1 MKRAGS
7 GWEVDAWGG
16 PVGRYELFDE
26 YVPYRSYEY
35 EADFG
40 IDIYYGGAKVAELDY
55 DRLEGDSQSM
65 LYDMLESAYMRNVDM
80 GTYLDRYVSEI
91 EAELRDC
98 EETIED
104 EGYVD
109 TDKRGWWSDAFSDGF
124 GGLIFR
130 MLTDSPI
137 PDFSERRASVRRG
150 AFDAPHASNADEL
163 AVLALRQSLE
173 GENQAI
179 YDYQNWVNQ
188 LPEGHPVREGLVDI
202 MREERAHVGELQ
214 QMLFDMGFDE
224 ENDFEDGRVEVDTG
238 DERTGMHKG
247 KMPSKYDAV
256 IVGHVD
262 GSPVIAIGANGN
274 SDSVSILKKLI
285 EYVGRHYLQWVLDE
299 TNENTVYIACTD
311 RPDISPELLKIVS
324 NLTYGTAKLDYGFWE
339 ISNMNEWFTYGG
351 SMQTSIFRDGCNMR
365 RFAFTVKDNITGDI
379 YDCETVGDLEDCLRD
394 ITPEDAPGYEL
405 IDDVAHMANDNY
417 FVDLE
422 NALGVAITAK
432 KLRRASSASWELI
445 YSDSRF
451 GSSYKKAIDDSG
463 STMVVFLDEA
473 VGGYVVAESEDG
485 GKTHGYYLSPSGE
498 FDAAPWGNKVL
509 AFGTAEEA
517 MEYADSWGNRRQGG
531 AIVKGK
537 AFRKHAG
544 RSQLYIDWIVASILD
559 KAPFRSQSDLS
570 AAIDDAINYYVR
582 TDREVREVAEDFVPE
597 DLIPSGGLESMT
609 ADEMWDAFI
618 DGFADTVQDTLD
630 SYGTRL
636 VARRSG
642 AFGGR
647 KRRTAGMYD
656 IPGGAIETY
665 QDGGRWYARAFQY
678 GEYVTGRCYG
688 RSEEEAVNKCK
699 KELSR
704 WGFDVAGRRARR
716 DAPRRASRR
725 KVAVNGA
732 SFSNGWT
739 MYLDTR
745 SDGSFSVTL
754 YDPDGYEHDYDKTFE
769 AGDEYS
775 LVRQLRGIMA
785 WRAPMGIDDYDKIDE
800 MAAKAFGRYGRRAMR
815 MRAV

>member
-1 MKRAGS
+1 MGHVGRRKAVRTKRAGS

-16 PVGRYELFDE
+16 PVKRHELFDE
-26 YVPYRSYEY
+26 YAPYRSYEY

-40 IDIYYGGAKVAELDY
+40 IDVYYDGVKVAELDY
-55 DRLEGDSQSM
+55 DRLEGDSQST
-65 LYDMLESAYMRNVDM
+65 LYDMLESAYMRNADM
-80 GTYLDRYVSEI
+80 GTYLDRYVPEI

-104 EGYVD
+104 EGYIG

-124 GGLIFR
+124 GGLSFR
-130 MLTDSPI
+130 MLMDSPI
-137 PDFSERRASVRRG
+137 PDFSERQASVRRG
-150 AFDAPHASNADEL
+150 AFDAPHASSADEL

-188 LPEGHPVREGLVDI
+188 LPEGHPVREGLIDI

-224 ENDFEDGRVEVDTG
+224 ESDFEGGRREVDSTNN
-238 DERTGMHKG
+238 TLK
-247 KMPSKYDAV
+247 
-256 IVGHVD
+256 
-262 GSPVIAIGANGN
+262 NGG
-274 SDSVSILKKLI
+274 V
-285 EYVGRHYLQWVLDE
+285 
-299 TNENTVYIACTD
+299 
-311 RPDISPELLKIVS
+311 
-324 NLTYGTAKLDYGFWE
+324 
-339 ISNMNEWFTYGG
+339 
-351 SMQTSIFRDGCNMR
+351 TSMR
-365 RFAFTVKDNITGDI
+365 RFAYTVKDNVTGDI

-422 NALGVAITAK
+422 NALGVTITAQ

-517 MEYADSWGNRRQGG
+517 MEYADSWGSRRQGG

-537 AFRKHAG
+537 AFRRHAG
-544 RSQLYIDWIVASILD
+544 RSQLYVDWIVASVLD

-570 AAIDDAINYYVR
+570 AAIDDAINHYVR

-597 DLIPSGGLESMT
+597 DLIPAGGLEGMT

-618 DGFADTVQDTLD
+618 DGFADTVQDTLE

-642 AFGGR
+642 TFGGR

-716 DAPRRASRR
+716 NAPRRASRR

-754 YDPDGYEHDYDKTFE
+754 YDPDGYEHDYGKTFE

-775 LVRQLRGIMA
+775 LVRQLKGIMA

-800 MAAKAFGRYGRRAMR
+800 MAAKAFG
-815 MRAV
+815 

>member
-1 MKRAGS
+1 MGRIGCRKAVRMKRAGS

-16 PVGRYELFDE
+16 PVGRYEMFDD
-26 YVPYRSYEY
+26 YDPRRSYEY

-55 DRLEGDSQSM
+55 GRLEGDSQSM
-65 LYDMLESAYMRNVDM
+65 LYGMLESAYMRNADM
-80 GTYLDRYVSEI
+80 GAYLDKYVPEI

-104 EGYVD
+104 EGYVG
-109 TDKRGWWSDAFSDGF
+109 TDKRGWWADAFSDGF
-124 GGLIFR
+124 GGLSFR

-137 PDFSERRASVRRG
+137 PDFSKRRASVRRG
-150 AFDAPHASNADEL
+150 AFDAPHASSADEL

-188 LPEGHPVREGLVDI
+188 LPEGHPVRDGLVDI

-214 QMLFDMGFDE
+214 QMLFEMTADE
-224 ENDFEDGRVEVDTG
+224 LSDFTDGMVEVAGSCINRAAATSFNKDQLAKALATG
-238 DERTGMHKG
+238 SIVDE
-247 KMPSKYDAV
+247 DAIAMLAHI
-256 IVGHVD
+256 IVEHILLDEHIGDCVDDALRDVD
-262 GSPVIAIGANGN
+262 GEVGKRTDNYGKAGISLSIVSMAEDKVKKKIENILSELSMEFA
-274 SDSVSILKKLI
+274 DSVYNIK
-285 EYVGRHYLQWVLDE
+285 W
-299 TNENTVYIACTD
+299 
-311 RPDISPELLKIVS
+311 S
-324 NLTYGTAKLDYGFWE
+324 NRL
-339 ISNMNEWFTYGG
+339 G
-351 SMQTSIFRDGCNMR
+351 SMVNMR
-365 RFAFTVKDNITGDI
+365 FAYTVKDNVTGDI

-394 ITPEDAPGYEL
+394 ITPEGAPGYEL

-422 NALGVAITAK
+422 NALGVTITANRG
-432 KLRRASSASWELI
+432 RR
-445 YSDSRF
+445 
-451 GSSYKKAIDDSG
+451 G
-463 STMVVFLDEA
+463 
-473 VGGYVVAESEDG
+473 
-485 GKTHGYYLSPSGE
+485 
-498 FDAAPWGNKVL
+498 AA
-509 AFGTAEEA
+509 
-517 MEYADSWGNRRQGG
+517 R
-531 AIVKGK
+531 
-537 AFRKHAG
+537 
-544 RSQLYIDWIVASILD
+544 
-559 KAPFRSQSDLS
+559 
-570 AAIDDAINYYVR
+570 
-582 TDREVREVAEDFVPE
+582 
-597 DLIPSGGLESMT
+597 
-609 ADEMWDAFI
+609 
-618 DGFADTVQDTLD
+618 
-630 SYGTRL
+630 
-636 VARRSG
+636 ARR
-642 AFGGR
+642 R
-647 KRRTAGMYD
+647 KSAGMYD

-716 DAPRRASRR
+716 NAPRRASRR

-754 YDPDGYEHDYDKTFE
+754 YDPDGYEHDYGKTFK

>member
-1 MKRAGS
+1 MGRVGRRKMTRMKRAGS

-16 PVGRYELFDE
+16 AVRRYELFDD
-26 YVPYRSYEY
+26 YDPRRSYEY

-65 LYDMLESAYMRNVDM
+65 LYGMLESAYMRNADM
-80 GTYLDRYVSEI
+80 GAYLDRYVPEI

-98 EETIED
+98 EETVED
-104 EGYVD
+104 EGYVG

-124 GGLIFR
+124 GGFSFR

-137 PDFSERRASVRRG
+137 PDFSERQASVRRG
-150 AFDAPHASNADEL
+150 AFDAPHASSADEL

-188 LPEGHPVREGLVDI
+188 LPEGHPVRDGLIDI

-238 DERTGMHKG
+238 GERVGMRKKKVSG
-247 KMPSKYDAV
+247 RYDAV

-262 GSPVIAIGANGN
+262 GSPVIAIGADGN
-274 SDSVSILKKLI
+274 SDSVSILKKLT

-299 TNENTVYIACTD
+299 TNGSTVYVACTE
-311 RPDISPELLKIVS
+311 RPDISPELLKVVS

-339 ISNMNEWFTYGG
+339 ISNMNEWFAYGG

-394 ITPEDAPGYEL
+394 ITPESAPGYEL

-422 NALGVAITAK
+422 NALGVTITANRG
-432 KLRRASSASWELI
+432 RR
-445 YSDSRF
+445 
-451 GSSYKKAIDDSG
+451 G
-463 STMVVFLDEA
+463 
-473 VGGYVVAESEDG
+473 
-485 GKTHGYYLSPSGE
+485 
-498 FDAAPWGNKVL
+498 AAG
-509 AFGTAEEA
+509 
-517 MEYADSWGNRRQGG
+517 
-531 AIVKGK
+531 
-537 AFRKHAG
+537 
-544 RSQLYIDWIVASILD
+544 
-559 KAPFRSQSDLS
+559 
-570 AAIDDAINYYVR
+570 
-582 TDREVREVAEDFVPE
+582 
-597 DLIPSGGLESMT
+597 
-609 ADEMWDAFI
+609 
-618 DGFADTVQDTLD
+618 
-630 SYGTRL
+630 
-636 VARRSG
+636 ARR
-642 AFGGR
+642 R
-647 KRRTAGMYD
+647 KSAGMYD

-678 GEYVTGRCYG
+678 GEYATGRCYG

-699 KELSR
+699 EELSR

-716 DAPRRASRR
+716 NAPRRASRR

-732 SFSNGWT
+732 AFSNGWT

-800 MAAKAFGRYGRRAMR
+800 MAAKAFGR
-815 MRAV
+815 

>member
-1 MKRAGS
+1 MGRVGRREAVRTKRAGS
-7 GWEVDAWGG
+7 GWGVDAWGG
-16 PVGRYELFDE
+16 PVKRYELFDE
-26 YVPYRSYEY
+26 YDPYRSYEY

-40 IDIYYGGAKVAELDY
+40 IDVYYDGAKVAELDH
-55 DRLEGDSQSM
+55 DRLEGDSQPM
-65 LYDMLESAYMRNVDM
+65 LYGMLESAYMQNADM
-80 GTYLDRYVSEI
+80 GAYLDRYVPEI

-98 EETIED
+98 EETVED
-104 EGYVD
+104 EGYVG
-109 TDKRGWWSDAFSDGF
+109 TDKRGWWADAFSDGF
-124 GGLIFR
+124 GGLSFR

-137 PDFSERRASVRRG
+137 PDFSKRRASVRRG

-214 QMLFDMGFDE
+214 QMLFSMGVDE
-224 ENDFEDGRVEVDTG
+224 ESDFEGGRREV
-238 DERTGMHKG
+238 
-247 KMPSKYDAV
+247 
-256 IVGHVD
+256 
-262 GSPVIAIGANGN
+262 
-274 SDSVSILKKLI
+274 DSVSNTLK
-285 EYVGRHYLQWVLDE
+285 
-299 TNENTVYIACTD
+299 N
-311 RPDISPELLKIVS
+311 
-324 NLTYGTAKLDYGFWE
+324 
-339 ISNMNEWFTYGG
+339 GG
-351 SMQTSIFRDGCNMR
+351 VTSMR
-365 RFAFTVKDNITGDI
+365 RFAYTVKDNVSGDI

-422 NALGVAITAK
+422 NALGVTITANRG
-432 KLRRASSASWELI
+432 RR
-445 YSDSRF
+445 
-451 GSSYKKAIDDSG
+451 G
-463 STMVVFLDEA
+463 
-473 VGGYVVAESEDG
+473 
-485 GKTHGYYLSPSGE
+485 
-498 FDAAPWGNKVL
+498 AA
-509 AFGTAEEA
+509 
-517 MEYADSWGNRRQGG
+517 G
-531 AIVKGK
+531 A
-537 AFRKHAG
+537 
-544 RSQLYIDWIVASILD
+544 
-559 KAPFRSQSDLS
+559 
-570 AAIDDAINYYVR
+570 
-582 TDREVREVAEDFVPE
+582 
-597 DLIPSGGLESMT
+597 
-609 ADEMWDAFI
+609 
-618 DGFADTVQDTLD
+618 
-630 SYGTRL
+630 
-636 VARRSG
+636 
-642 AFGGR
+642 R

-716 DAPRRASRR
+716 NAPRRASRR

-732 SFSNGWT
+732 AFSNGWT

-754 YDPDGYEHDYDKTFE
+754 YDPDGYEHDYGKTFE

-800 MAAKAFGRYGRRAMR
+800 MAAKAFRE
-815 MRAV
+815 